1 MLDNVKKAI
10 SLLILLI
17 GLAVLVRSVLAAGT
31 LSLTTGVVAGVAFAA
46 FGAVRLYYYRG
57 KP

>member
-31 LSLTTGVVAGVAFAA
+31 LSLTTGVVAGLAFMA

>member
-31 LSLTTGVVAGVAFAA
+31 LSLTTGVVAGLAFTA